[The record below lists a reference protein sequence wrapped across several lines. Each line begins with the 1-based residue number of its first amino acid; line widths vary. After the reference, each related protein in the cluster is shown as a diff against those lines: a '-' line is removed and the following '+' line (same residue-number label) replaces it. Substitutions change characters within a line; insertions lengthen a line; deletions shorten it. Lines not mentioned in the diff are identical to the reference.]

1 MAFGKKKQG
10 GGKQTTIFYATDLHG
25 STICFKKFI
34 NAAVYY
40 TNKGRPIDVVIMGG
54 DVAGKLIVPIIR
66 ENGHHKSYLTGMDYD
81 MTTDDEL
88 AAFHKSCDTL
98 GVYPCTFEPD
108 EYQAFAGD
116 KARQDALFHE
126 VVLARLREWV
136 EFAEARLEGQPFS
149 CYLNPGNDDFFEVDE
164 ILKGSGKLIMPEG
177 RCLRIDDDHEMIS
190 SGFANITPFHCPRD
204 LPEERLLEKLEE
216 MAPQVEDM
224 SRCVF
229 NFHVP
234 PYASGIDDA
243 PALDDQLRPQI
254 GPQGVVTEPV
264 GSTSVRAMIE
274 KYQPLLALHGHI
286 HESRGQ
292 ASIGRTLC
300 LNPGSEYS
308 EGILRGLIVTIQG
321 DKVANHQ
328 MTSG

>member
-1 MAFGKKKQG
+1 MVFGKKKG
-10 GGKQTTIFYATDLHG
+10 GGSGTTIFYATDLHG
-25 STICFKKFI
+25 STTCFKKFI

-40 TNKGRPIDVVIMGG
+40 TAKGRPIDVAIMGG
-54 DVAGKLIVPIIR
+54 DVAGKLIVPIVH
-66 ENGHHKSYLTGMDYD
+66 EDGHFRSHLTGMDYD
-81 MTTDDEL
+81 MTTEAEL
-88 AAFHKSCDTL
+88 AAFRKSCDTL
-98 GVYPCTFEPD
+98 GVYPYVFEPG
-108 EYQAFAGD
+108 EYQAFASD

-136 EFAEARLEGQPFS
+136 EWADERLEGQPFT
-149 CYLNPGNDDFFEVDE
+149 CYVSPGNDDFWEVDP
-164 ILKGSGKLIMPEG
+164 ILASAEHIVVPDG
-177 RCLRIDDDHEMIS
+177 RCLRIDEEHEMIS
-190 SGFANITPFHCPRD
+190 SGLSNVTPFNCPRD
-204 LPEERLLEKLEE
+204 LPEDVLLDKLE
-216 MAPQVEDM
+216 ALAAQVEDM

-243 PALDDQLRPQI
+243 PALDEQLRPQI

-264 GSTSVRAMIE
+264 GSRSVRSMIE
-274 KYQPLLALHGHI
+274 RHQPLLTLHGHI

-292 ASIGRTLC
+292 ATIGRTLC

-308 EGILRGLIVTIQG
+308 EGVLRGLIVTIEG
-321 DKVANHQ
+321 DKVVSHQ

>member
-10 GGKQTTIFYATDLHG
+10 GGKGTTIFYATDLHG

-40 TNKGRPIDVVIMGG
+40 TAKGRPIDVAIMGG
-54 DVAGKLIVPIIR
+54 DVAGKLIIPIIR
-66 ENGHHKSYLTGMDYD
+66 RNGHFRSHLTGMDYD

-88 AAFHKSCDTL
+88 AGFKKSCETL

-108 EYQAFAGD
+108 EYDAFAAD

-126 VVLARLREWV
+126 VVLARLRVWV
-136 EFAEARLEGQPFS
+136 EFAEARLEGQRFS
-149 CYLNPGNDDFFEVDE
+149 CYMSPGNDDFWEVDP
-164 ILKGSGKLIMPEG
+164 ILKGSERIIVPDG
-177 RCLRIDDDHEMIS
+177 RHVRIDDDHEMIS
-190 SGFANITPFHCPRD
+190 SGLSNITPFNCPRD
-204 LPEERLLEKLEE
+204 LPEEKLLENLERL
-216 MAPQVEDM
+216 AAQVEDR
-224 SRCVF
+224 SRAVF

-234 PYASGIDDA
+234 PYGSGIDDA
-243 PALDDQLRPQI
+243 PALDAQLRPQI

-264 GSTSVRAMIE
+264 GSKAVRQVIE

-292 ASIGRTLC
+292 ATIGRTLC

-308 EGILRGLIVTIQG
+308 EGVLRGLIVTIQD
-321 DKVANHQ
+321 DKVASHQ

>member
-1 MAFGKKKQG
+1 MAFGKKKRG
-10 GGKQTTIFYATDLHG
+10 GGKETTIFYATDLHG

-40 TNKGRPIDVVIMGG
+40 AAKGRPIDVAIMGG
-54 DVAGKLIVPIIR
+54 DVAGKLIIPVIR
-66 ENGHHKSYLTGMDYD
+66 QNGHFKSHLTGMDYD
-81 MTTDDEL
+81 MTTEDEL
-88 AAFHKSCDTL
+88 AAFRKSCDTL
-98 GVYPCTFEPD
+98 GVYPCIFDPD
-108 EYQAFAGD
+108 EYQLFAGD
-116 KARQDALFHE
+116 KGRQDAMFHE

-136 EFAEARLEGQPFS
+136 EFAETRLEGQPFS
-149 CYLNPGNDDFFEVDE
+149 CYMSPGNDDFWEVDP
-164 ILKGSGKLIMPEG
+164 ILKSAERIVVPDG
-177 RCLRIDDDHEMIS
+177 RLVRIDDEHEMIS
-190 SGFANITPFHCPRD
+190 SGLSNVTPFNCPRD
-204 LPEERLLEKLEE
+204 LPEEKLLESLEE
-216 MAPQVEDM
+216 LGAQVEDTT
-224 SRCVF
+224 RCVF

-234 PYASGIDDA
+234 PYASGIDEA

-292 ASIGRTLC
+292 AKIGRTLC

-308 EGILRGLIVTIQG
+308 DGVLRGLIVTIQ
-321 DKVANHQ
+321 DDRVVSHQ

>member
-1 MAFGKKKQG
+1 MVFGTKKG
-10 GGKQTTIFYATDLHG
+10 GGEGTTIFYATDLHG

-40 TNKGRPIDVVIMGG
+40 ASKGRPIDVAIMGG
-54 DVAGKLIVPIIR
+54 DVAGKLIIPIIR
-66 ENGHHKSYLTGMDYD
+66 SGGHFKSHLTGMDYD
-81 MTTDDEL
+81 MTTEDEL
-88 AAFHKSCDTL
+88 AAFRKSCDTL
-98 GVYPCTFEPD
+98 GVYPHVFQPD
-108 EYQAFAGD
+108 EYQAFAAD

-136 EFAEARLEGQPFS
+136 EWADARLEGQPFA
-149 CYLNPGNDDFFEVDE
+149 CYMSPGNDDFWEVDE
-164 ILKGSGKLIMPEG
+164 ILGAARRITVPDG

-190 SGFANITPFHCPRD
+190 SGLSNLTPFDCPRD
-204 LPEERLLEKLEE
+204 LPEDQLLERLEAL
-216 MAPQVEDM
+216 AAQVEDM
-224 SRCVF
+224 SHCVF

-243 PALDDQLRPQI
+243 PALDDELRPQI

-264 GSTSVRAMIE
+264 GSKSIRTLIE
-274 KYQPLLALHGHI
+274 RYQPLLTLHGHI

-292 ASIGRTLC
+292 ATIGRTLC

-308 EGILRGLIVTIQG
+308 EGVLRGLIVTVKG
-321 DKVANHQ
+321 DKVVSHQ

>member
-1 MAFGKKKQG
+1 MAFGKKKRS
-10 GGKQTTIFYATDLHG
+10 GGKQTKIFYATDLHG

-40 TNKGRPIDVVIMGG
+40 TAKGHPIDVVIMGG
-54 DVAGKLIVPIIR
+54 DVAGKLIVPIIKR
-66 ENGHHKSYLTGMDYD
+66 DGHFKSHLTGLDWD
-81 MTTDDEL
+81 MTTEGEL
-88 AAFHKSCDTL
+88 AAFRKSCETL
-98 GVYPCTFEPD
+98 GVYPHVFEPD
-108 EYQAFAGD
+108 EYNAFAND

-126 VVLARLREWV
+126 VVFERLREWV

-149 CYLNPGNDDFFEVDE
+149 CYVSPGNDDFWEVDP
-164 ILKGSGKLIMPEG
+164 ILKSSERLIVPDG
-177 RCLRIDDDHEMIS
+177 LRVRIDDDHEMIS
-190 SGFANITPFHCPRD
+190 SGLANITPFNCPRD
-204 LPEERLLEKLEE
+204 LPEEELLQNLER
-216 MAPQVEDM
+216 MAAQVEDM
-224 SRCVF
+224 PRCIF

-234 PYASGIDDA
+234 PFASGIDDA
-243 PALDDQLRPQI
+243 PALDDQLRPSI
-254 GPQGVVTEPV
+254 GAQGVVTEPV
-264 GSTSVRAMIE
+264 GSVAVRQMIE

-308 EGILRGLIVTIQG
+308 EGVLRGLIVTIE
-321 DKVANHQ
+321 DDRVVSHQ